1 MLGSISS
8 SEKRSE
14 IAVCCQCLLCADF
27 FLVAVDAIPP
37 KSSFGK
43 SKKGEAA
50 LEELL
55 SKLQDMHCGTA
66 PLSSSKAAA
75 EFGSA
80 GAARAHADEEMV
92 MDVYA
97 DLMPLTEAQ
106 QAAAAEAKAATAAAA
121 AATKKAAAKGGK
133 KAAAKS
139 AKLESVLADRW
150 FSPFAARNGRLP
162 CGAHL
167 YPCPTCAELSTGLA
181 HADYVARIAELPTVL
196 TPCRMYS
203 WGEAEAEAGGEG
215 EEGEGGAGPELPP
228 LYMNMQANPS
238 AKPKWTLV
246 QGLGPPALEVD
257 KSRTNRVFK
266 PSLRQFGITD
276 NQGFQRRAEK
286 EGIEIEAAAYALMA
300 EAVHWTVAALSG
312 GGGGG
317 GGGGG
322 DGGGGGGAVGSD
334 SCCSGRPGAGA
345 AALGKAGKKAAGADG
360 GAALVGRWFE
370 LAPLFLSWDQVASQ
384 MLPAPPP
391 HADGAGR
398 EVVVVVCECPFC
410 TRKQHEKQEAAKAK
424 KAPSKK

>member
-8 SEKRSE
+8 EEKRSE

-55 SKLQDMHCGTA
+55 SKLQDMHCGMA
-66 PLSSSKAAA
+66 PLSSSKAA

-97 DLMPLTEAQ
+97 DLVPLTEAQ
-106 QAAAAEAKAATAAAA
+106 RAAAVEAKAATAAAA

-167 YPCPTCAELSTGLA
+167 YPCPTCAELSTGLP
-181 HADYVARIAELPTVL
+181 HADYLARIAELPTVL

-203 WGEAEAEAGGEG
+203 WGEAEVEAEGGAGGG
-215 EEGEGGAGPELPP
+215 EGEGGAGPELAP

-266 PSLRQFGITD
+266 PSLRQFGIAD

-300 EAVHWTVAALSG
+300 EAVHWTVAALSSG
-312 GGGGG
+312 G
-317 GGGGG
+317 
-322 DGGGGGGAVGSD
+322 GGGGGGAVGSD
-334 SCCSGRPGAGA
+334 SCCSGHPGAGA

-370 LAPLFLSWDQVASQ
+370 LAPLFLSWDQVANQ

-391 HADGAGR
+391 HADGAER

-410 TRKQHEKQEAAKAK
+410 TRKQHEKQEAQAKAK
-424 KAPSKK
+424 RAPNKK